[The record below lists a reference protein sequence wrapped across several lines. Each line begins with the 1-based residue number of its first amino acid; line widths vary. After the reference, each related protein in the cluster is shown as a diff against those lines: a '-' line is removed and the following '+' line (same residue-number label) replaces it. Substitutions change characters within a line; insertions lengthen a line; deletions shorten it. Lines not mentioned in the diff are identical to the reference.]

1 MADKDYSSYNFAQ
14 LFVDR
19 IYTFID
25 ENEIVYDS
33 NTSLITFP
41 FNDVAS
47 ESIIEIVDEELKSFY
62 DQRQDKMD
70 DMSDEEK
77 LLIVSNEVLI
87 RKTVKILYEIKELD
101 VNTAKSTFLV
111 EITNRVLDPDYAQ
124 NFIDI
129 IANNFAEAEKTN
141 DSGELDN
148 EYLLEDRINYTIEI
162 RDKELNAIYKQ
173 RASKL
178 GEDNTVKQKQI
189 LSNELFLRY
198 LVQAIHSSNNK
209 EEFEKEIKSLLNP
222 DYALAFI
229 TYIHQNYSDVAVFSD
244 DGQYLNG
251 YIKESEGG
259 VIAIDNAYLLELY
272 SLRQQKLEELMA
284 SKIYISNE
292 LFLRDIVVQN
302 LHKANNADEFKLNAL
317 KDLDFDY
324 ANQIINYIYNN
335 YAYVV
340 KFDENEEVTEPVTFE
355 KEKIKI
361 TNKFIEEYADLRQ
374 QKLDELEADEDKTND
389 YMSNK
394 QFFIYV
400 IEALNFARYDREEY
414 YMAII
419 RLLKLHNN
427 NGKPAENVNSP
438 RLYPPQIEGALPA
451 FCKDDKITI
460 PFVMNKT
467 VSWNQIKGFALKIKN
482 IQNNNVIKTLETTD
496 VEYSKQL
503 YEAQFSAEDSDIF
516 ISGNFYKVQLAYID
530 IDGTYGYYST
540 VGIIK
545 CTETPDV
552 EIKGLKDS
560 QLYTDTHS
568 YIGIYSQ
575 EDGDVTEKVYSYN
588 FTIYDENGNVLE
600 TSGELLHNHEN
611 DEEIYETTD
620 SYNIHKALEE
630 NKIYTIVYTVTTING
645 LVKSSPRY
653 RITQQSTIPPE
664 VEAQLIATM
673 NEENGYV
680 DLRLIGNKTADGVEK
695 VGTGTFLICRSSS
708 EDNYGSWSE
717 IDRFVLLGES
727 PSSHNW
733 KDFTVQHGFSYKYS
747 LQQYNQEYQ
756 IYSNRMLSNEIVA
769 KFEHSFLY
777 NGKQQLKIKFNPK
790 VSSFKETLLE
800 QKTNTLGGKYP
811 FFFRNGNVRYK
822 EFPISGL
829 ISYLSDEEE
838 LFMSNEEMLLEDL
851 SHYSRQH
858 TLKENV
864 KGSDQEYF
872 NSLPDINKAYYLQ
885 GVYQGRENPGSQENR
900 IANKHERT
908 TNLTDYNVLAE
919 RIFKMKVLEFLNDGE
934 PKLFR
939 SPGEGNFIVRL
950 MNSSFSPDDKLNRML
965 HTFSTTATEID
976 DFNYQNL
983 NKYSLISISEPEI
996 KQLRWKTINIR
1007 ELINSLVEK
1016 DEIDVKKDTWIS
1028 IGTENN
1034 IKSIQCLDMIP
1045 GDRIKISFNAADKD
1059 ECIIQIGT
1067 TGAYYME
1074 FDEFP
1079 QQVLVSSLSRQ
1090 GQITCGYYGTNL
1102 NHFDTYK
1109 AIKMADIPL
1118 IQLHGNEKTKK
1129 QDIRVAFNLEDIKYR
1144 VTKYYFLNFSKK
1156 YKAEEDSEFKFW
1168 IDGREIDISQ
1178 TNDFQLI
1185 KPDHIPEIKLGS
1197 GITLDASIQRREI
1210 EYDVEETV
1218 QKVKKAKNDYIR
1230 AKSDVEMLIRGNSAI
1245 KNYEQQLENAKA
1257 LMKEEYEFF
1266 ISQLEKA
1273 LNEKEVPFE

>member
-1 MADKDYSSYNFAQ
+1 MNSYNYAQ

-19 IYTFID
+19 VCEFI
-25 ENEIVYDS
+25 ENNKIEYDAT
-33 NTSLITFP
+33 TSLLVFP
-41 FNDVAS
+41 FKDVAG
-47 ESIIEIVDEELKSFY
+47 IIEIVDQELEEIY
-62 DQRQDKMD
+62 HNRQKKMD
-70 DMSDEEK
+70 QMNEDEK
-77 LLIVSNEVLI
+77 ILIANNETLI
-87 RKTVKILYEIKELD
+87 RKTVEILYEVKNLDSKE
-101 VNTAKSTFLV
+101 AKDKFIV
-111 EITNRVLDPDYAQ
+111 EVTNRVLDPNYAQ
-124 NFIDI
+124 NFIDVV
-129 IANNFAEAEKTN
+129 ANNFEEAEKIN
-141 DSGELDN
+141 EDGELKNDYFS
-148 EYLLEDRINYTIEI
+148 EYKKDFVIEI
-162 RDKELNAIYKQ
+162 TSQELEEIYNK
-173 RASKL
+173 REIKL
-178 GEDNTVKQKQI
+178 KTKVNKNI
-189 LSNELFLRY
+189 LGNELFLRY
-198 LVQAIHSSNNK
+198 IVYTIHNSETK
-209 EEFEKEIKSLLNP
+209 EEFRENMKKLLNP
-222 DYALAFI
+222 DYALLFI
-229 TYIHQNYSDVAVFSD
+229 EYIYQNYSDVAVFD
-244 DGQYLNG
+244 ETTNLLNG
-251 YIKESEGG
+251 YIKQTANN
-259 VIAIDNAYLLELY
+259 IIDIDNAYLKEIY
-272 SLRQQKLEELMA
+272 ILRQQKLDDLGN
-284 SKIYISNE
+284 SVQYLSNE
-292 LFLRDIVVQN
+292 LFLRRSIVKILYDASDAN
-302 LHKANNADEFKLNAL
+302 DFKIKAIAS
-317 KDLDFDY
+317 LDPDY
-324 ANQIINYIYNN
+324 AGQIIDYIYVN
-335 YAYVV
+335 YAYIV
-340 KFDENEEVTEPVTFE
+340 KFDEDEEVIEPITISE
-355 KEKIKI
+355 EKIEI
-361 TNKFIEEYADLRQ
+361 TDKFLTEYSELRQ
-374 QKLDELEADEDKTND
+374 IKLDGLDDNE

-394 QFFIYV
+394 QLFIY
-400 IEALNFARYDREEY
+400 IIQALNEAQYDREIFIQ
-414 YMAII
+414 MIFS
-419 RLLKLHNN
+419 LLKRHNN
-427 NGKPAENVNSP
+427 NGKPIESITAP
-438 RLYPPQIEGALPA
+438 KLYPPQIEGALPA
-451 FCKDDKITI
+451 FCKEDKITV

-467 VSWNQIKGFALKIKN
+467 VSWNQIKGFAIKIKN
-482 IQNNNVIKTLETTD
+482 IQNNSVLKILESTD
-496 VEYSKQL
+496 IEYSKQL
-503 YEAQFSAEDSDIF
+503 YEVSFSYDDSDIF
-516 ISGNFYKVQLAYID
+516 TSGNFYKIQLAYID
-530 IDGTYGYYST
+530 TDGVYGYYST

-545 CTETPDV
+545 CTEEPEV
-552 EIKGLKDS
+552 SIKDLEATL
-560 QLYTDTHS
+560 LYTDIHS
-568 YIGIYSQ
+568 YIGVYSQ
-575 EDGDVTEKVYSYN
+575 EDKDVTEKVYSYN
-588 FTIYDENGNVLE
+588 FTIYDENGNILE

-611 DEEIYETTD
+611 DEEIYESTD
-620 SYNIHKALEE
+620 TYSIHKELKED
-630 NKIYTIVYTVTTING
+630 KIYSIVYTVTTING

-885 GVYQGRENPGSQENR
+885 GAYQGRENPGSQENR

-1156 YKAEEDSEFKFW
+1156 YGAAEDSEFKFW

-1185 KPDHIPEIKLGS
+1185 KPDYIPEIKLGS

-1218 QKVKKAKNDYIR
+1218 QKVKKAKKKYID
-1230 AKSDVEMLIRGNSAI
+1230 AKSAVKGLIRNGPVKYYE
-1245 KNYEQQLENAKA
+1245 KN
-1257 LMKEEYEFF
+1257 
-1266 ISQLEKA
+1266 LEKA
-1273 LNEKEVPFE
+1273 KVEMKEKYDIYILELAEALKEKEEGFK